1 MELAALNEAF
11 DHLNAQ
17 QREAVECLDGPLL
30 VIAGPGTG
38 KTQLLSLRAA
48 NILAKRD
55 ALPGNILC
63 LTYTEAGAEAMRKR
77 LIELVGRDAYG
88 IQVSTFHGFAS
99 SMKSRY
105 AQYFDRSAS
114 DALIT
119 TLQQKELFDKLLK
132 SLPFGAPLS
141 AGTPQGVSFYID
153 AMVGFVSKAKRSG
166 VSYEVLARI
175 AQQNLDAA
183 QWLARHS
190 TLLELAAEKA
200 SASLAERFE
209 AEVERACAMAPRELK
224 QPIVSTPG
232 IYVPYIM
239 HLLDSVRRTELVDER
254 GKTGG
259 YAEIRKAFFGG
270 TNKDGRTFK
279 VVEGSERLAC
289 ACEVARRYQK
299 ELDTLGL
306 YDYDDMI
313 YDFVHAVERNADFKQ
328 ALQDAYTYIQVDEF
342 QDTNGAQMRIVELL
356 CDGVEHPNVMAVGDD
371 DQAIMRFQ
379 GASID
384 CINQFVDAYRPHS
397 VVLKTNYRS
406 TPAIVALGGKIAA
419 QIERRLDASDGK
431 TLAAFKPDGDQTE
444 FAECCFASKPE
455 EFAALA
461 ADVRSKIDA
470 GYIESCADADEAIAV
485 IAPKHAALRALI
497 PYFVRENI
505 PFAYRER
512 QNLFKLKQM
521 QTMLALVRCVVA
533 LAQGREAL
541 AASFVPAIVSS
552 PEFGGDHASSVR
564 FALHAR
570 RECYG
575 DWVRAMRETDDAR
588 IRGIRDDLMGWAART
603 YSTPVRELLFD
614 MASRSLGYYRA
625 TDDALAAVRFNAG
638 MRALVSFVEGELEG
652 SRALGRAVRLP
663 DIVDRLDAAQRY
675 GMSVDASVDMGEAGA
690 VRLTSAHSSKGLEFD
705 CVYLVDADDATW
717 HKGATGGGLYPANM
731 LIHDEKDADD
741 ARRLLFVAATRA
753 KRHLAMYRAGGAT
766 LQELSGIVSTCE
778 VASSVSGVDLA
789 LETDWRDNFRL
800 DTPQL
805 MGLVD
810 GRRDVRTLS
819 ATALNAFVEYQLGCL
834 SSARFPEAN
843 IVRLPEA
850 PSISLEFG
858 TLAHAML
865 EDVVNRVMGR
875 QGVGLAEVEAP
886 FRARVARLD
895 FPPEDAAKY
904 VERFDRVCRTFV
916 PWLMEHAARYRR
928 IAEARFCVATRG
940 GTPLSGYLDLLLVD
954 DASKTVRIVDY
965 KTGFD
970 EKVPDGYK
978 RQLRFY
984 KLMVERSP
992 EFAGYTVKSMGD
1004 FYIEPDKKSN
1014 AVREPFAISASAEEI
1029 CQLERLVDAV
1039 WHRIQQGQWDT
1050 SAFEQSERYAE
1061 AVAER
1066 EHVRSKADKASIMQR
1081 AYEQWLI
1088 ENDDR

>member
-1 MELAALNEAF
+1 MELSALNEALNR
-11 DHLNAQ
+11 LNAQ

-55 ALPGNILC
+55 ASPENILC

-99 SMKSRY
+99 GMKSRY
-105 AQYFDRSAS
+105 AQYFDRPAS
-114 DALIT
+114 DTLIT
-119 TLQQKELFDKLLK
+119 TLQQKELFDNLLK

-141 AGTPQGVSFYID
+141 AGTPQGISFHID
-153 AMVGFVSKAKRSG
+153 AMVSFVSKTKRNG
-166 VSYEVLARI
+166 VSYETLARI

-183 QWLARHS
+183 QWLTQHS

-200 SASLAERFE
+200 SANLAERFE
-209 AEVERACAMAPRELK
+209 AEVERACEMAPRELK
-224 QPIVSTPG
+224 RPVTSMPG
-232 IYVPYIM
+232 IYVPYII
-239 HLLDSVRRTELVDER
+239 HLLDSVRRAELVDDR

-279 VVEGSERLAC
+279 VVEESERLAC
-289 ACEVARRYQK
+289 ACDVARRYQE
-299 ELDTLGL
+299 ELDALGL

-328 ALQDAYTYIQVDEF
+328 ALQDAYSYIQVDEF

-356 CDGVEHPNVMAVGDD
+356 CDGVERPNVMAVGDD

-384 CINQFVDAYRPHS
+384 YINQFVDAYGPRS
-397 VVLKTNYRS
+397 VVLQTNYRS
-406 TPAIVALGGKIAA
+406 TPAIVALGGKIAN
-419 QIERRLDASDGK
+419 QIERRLDASEGK
-431 TLAAFKPDGDQTE
+431 TLAAFKPDGDQTK

-455 EFAALA
+455 EYAALA
-461 ADVRSKIDA
+461 ADIRSKIDA
-470 GYIESCADADEAIAV
+470 GYIESCADVDEAMAV

-497 PYFVRENI
+497 PYLVRENV

-512 QNLFKLKQM
+512 QNLFESEEM
-521 QTMLALVRCVVA
+521 QTMLALVRCVAA

-541 AASFVPAIVSS
+541 AASFMPAIVSS
-552 PEFGGDHASSVR
+552 PEFGGDHVSSVR
-564 FALHAR
+564 FALYAR
-570 RECYG
+570 REHYG
-575 DWVRAMRETDDAR
+575 DWVRAMRATDDVR
-588 IRGIRDDLMGWAART
+588 IRGIYDSLMNWAARAF
-603 YSTPVRELLFD
+603 SAPVRGLLFD
-614 MASRSLGYYRA
+614 MAFRSLSYYRA
-625 TDDALAAVRFNAG
+625 ADDKLAAARFNAG
-638 MRALVSFVEGELEG
+638 MRALVSFVEGELG
-652 SRALGRAVRLP
+652 SARTLGRAVRLP

-675 GMSVDASVDMGEAGA
+675 GVSIDASVDMGETGA
-690 VRLTSAHSSKGLEFD
+690 VRLTSAHSSKGSEFD

-717 HKGATGGGLYPANM
+717 HKGAAGGGLYPANM
-731 LIHDEKDADD
+731 LIRDEKDADD

-766 LQELSGIVSTCE
+766 LQELSGIVSTRE
-778 VASSVSGVDLA
+778 VASSADAVDLA
-789 LETDWRDNFRL
+789 LETDWRDNFRF

-805 MGLVD
+805 MRLVD
-810 GRRDVRTLS
+810 GRRDVRSLS
-819 ATALNAFVEYQLGCL
+819 ATALNAFVTYQPGCL
-834 SSARFPEAN
+834 NSMRFPEGN

-875 QGVGLAEVEAP
+875 QNADLTEVEAS
-886 FRARVARLD
+886 FKKRVERLD
-895 FPPEDAAKY
+895 FPSEDIAKY
-904 VERFDRVCRTFV
+904 VERFDRICCAFV
-916 PWLMEHAARYRR
+916 PWLMEHAIRYRR
-928 IAEARFCVATRG
+928 IAEAQFCVATHG

-970 EKVPDGYK
+970 EKVSDGYK
-978 RQLRFY
+978 RQLQFY
-984 KLMVERSP
+984 KLMLERSS

-1004 FYIEPDKKSN
+1004 FYIEPDKRSN
-1014 AVREPFAISASAEEI
+1014 AVREPFEISASAEEI

-1039 WHRIQQGQWDT
+1039 WHRIQQGRWDT
-1050 SAFEQSERYAE
+1050 SAFEQSELYVE
-1061 AVAER
+1061 AVDER
-1066 EHVRSKADKASIMQR
+1066 ERVRSRPDKARVMQQ
-1081 AYEQWLI
+1081 AYEQWLV